1 MTRRI
6 ALCIAV
12 VAVLAG
18 GGPPPADLFVLRR
31 TGDVPGANLR
41 MLVSDGSV
49 RCNDGPE
56 REISS
61 DQLLEARAIATD
73 LKEVTQADVPPATPQ
88 IFGFE
93 VRSEAG
99 SIRFADTT
107 TRPAVIPRLVRLQRE
122 LARDVCGLER

>member
-1 MTRRI
+1 MILRT
-6 ALCIAV
+6 ALVLAV
-12 VAVLAG
+12 VVLALG
-18 GGPPPADLFVLRR
+18 CGPPPADLFVLRR

-56 REISS
+56 RELSS

-99 SIRFADTT
+99 TIRFADTT
-107 TRPAVIPRLVRLQRE
+107 TRPPVIPRLVRLQRA
-122 LARDVCGLER
+122 LAREVCGLER